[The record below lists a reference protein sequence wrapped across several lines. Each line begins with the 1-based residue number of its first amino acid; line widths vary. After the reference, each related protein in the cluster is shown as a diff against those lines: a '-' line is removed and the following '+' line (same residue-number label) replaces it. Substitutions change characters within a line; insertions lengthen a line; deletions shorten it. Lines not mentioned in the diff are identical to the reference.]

1 LIEFYKGFGKNKD
14 VEDVWR
20 RLKMVKNNRNRN
32 IERSIELFSLQG
44 ELRSIHDPLHARIL
58 ELLKAGNATF
68 KELHQSLGR
77 AKSTVSLK
85 INDLITLGLIEET
98 ISATDKRVKY
108 YTLKAK
114 QVGRN
119 TKGTPALFEQSIAKL
134 DKYVDNPFEFTNAMF
149 RSVWYL
155 LDSFGVDSQHMLAIL
170 GEEVGKQ
177 VAKTLPHKNQD
188 ALVKAIIELYKKHKL
203 GYIKIVKEE
212 PLTLHLFDC
221 YQCGNLKEYER
232 KLCVFD
238 KSLLQTIFTEA
249 LGKTCT
255 LHELACAKAGKTY
268 CEYEIKS

>member
-1 LIEFYKGFGKNKD
+1 MGKKS
-14 VEDVWR
+14 EHT
-20 RLKMVKNNRNRN
+20 
-32 IERSIELFSLQG
+32 SIELFSLQG
-44 ELRSIHDPLHARIL
+44 ELRSIHDPLHTKIL
-58 ELLKAGNATF
+58 EILKAGDKTF

-85 INDLITLGLIEET
+85 INELITLGLIEET
-98 ISATDKRVKY
+98 ISTTDKRVKY
-108 YTLKAK
+108 YALKAK

-119 TKGTPALFEQSIAKL
+119 TKGTPALFEQNIAKL
-134 DKYVDNPFEFTNAMF
+134 DKYVDNPFEFVNAMF

-238 KSLLQTIFTEA
+238 KALIKTMISEA
-249 LGKTCT
+249 SQKPYELR
-255 LHELACAKAGKTY
+255 ELACAKEGRTY
-268 CEYEIKS
+268 CVYEIS

>member
-1 LIEFYKGFGKNKD
+1 MGKKDEHKG
-14 VEDVWR
+14 
-20 RLKMVKNNRNRN
+20 
-32 IERSIELFSLQG
+32 IELFSLAG
-44 ELRSIHDPLHARIL
+44 ELRSIHDPLHTKIL
-58 ELLKAGNATF
+58 ELLKAGDKTF
-68 KELHQSLGR
+68 KDLHQELGR

-85 INDLITLGLIEET
+85 INELIILGLVEET
-98 ISATDKRVKY
+98 ISSTDKRVKY

-119 TKGTPALFEQSIAKL
+119 MKGTPQLFENSIAKL
-134 DKYVDNPFEFTNAMF
+134 DKYVDNPFEFVNAMF

-155 LDSFGVDSQHMLAIL
+155 LDSFGVDSQHMLTIL

-177 VAKTLPHKNQD
+177 VAKTLSHKNNQD
-188 ALVKAIIELYKKHKL
+188 KDVLVKEIVELYKKHKL

-221 YQCGNLKEYER
+221 YQCGNIKEYER

-238 KSLLQTIFTEA
+238 KALLQTIFSEA

-255 LHELACAKAGKTY
+255 LHEVTCAKAGKTY
-268 CEYEIKS
+268 CEYEIEI